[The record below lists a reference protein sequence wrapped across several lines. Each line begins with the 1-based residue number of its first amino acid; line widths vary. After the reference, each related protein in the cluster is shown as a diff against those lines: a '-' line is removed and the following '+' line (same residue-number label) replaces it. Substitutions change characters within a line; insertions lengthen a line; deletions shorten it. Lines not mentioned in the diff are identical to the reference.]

1 MAEFADRITMLIK
14 NQSNNKVEMIADII
28 KFATQAGYSIADV
41 DDTKPWGGYVRFDY
55 KDGDRFISE
64 FFPDINP
71 EQARLG
77 IPDAELSPKILL
89 VEPKQRLSWQVH
101 GRRAERWKFLN
112 EGGYHKST
120 NADDPGNL
128 IEAQAGDEVQFEAG
142 ECHRLVGAED
152 TYTFV
157 AEIWQHSDK
166 NNPSDEA
173 DITRLQDDY
182 QR

>member
-1 MAEFADRITMLIK
+1 MAEFADHITILIE

-28 KFATQAGYSIADV
+28 EFATQAGYSIADV

-112 EGGYHKST
+112 KGGYHKST
-120 NADDPGNL
+120 NADDPGDL

-152 TYTFV
+152 AYTFV